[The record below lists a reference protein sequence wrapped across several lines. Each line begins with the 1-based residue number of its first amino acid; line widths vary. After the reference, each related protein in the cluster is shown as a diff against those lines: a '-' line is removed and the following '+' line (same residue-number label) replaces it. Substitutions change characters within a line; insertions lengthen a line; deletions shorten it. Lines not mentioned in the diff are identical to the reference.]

1 MIVLKNATEI
11 DVFIYKK
18 KWNQFK
24 ANPFTNTCIYLQ
36 RWALSLDISVSLIVD
51 SVELK
56 DVGTDDISFESVHSI
71 APIARFLRINCLEHG
86 LQSESRRKTNI
97 DK

>member
-1 MIVLKNATEI
+1 MFLSI
-11 DVFIYKK
+11 K

-71 APIARFLRINCLEHG
+71 ARFFRIDCLEHG
-86 LQSESRRKTNI
+86 LQSESRRNANI